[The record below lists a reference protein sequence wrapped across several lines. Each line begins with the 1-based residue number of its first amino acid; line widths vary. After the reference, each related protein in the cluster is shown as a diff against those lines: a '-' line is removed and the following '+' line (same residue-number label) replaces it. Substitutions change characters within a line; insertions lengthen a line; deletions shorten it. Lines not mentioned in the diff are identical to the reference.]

1 MNDTFMKTKP
11 VFPLLVSM
19 ALPNVISML
28 VNSLYN
34 IVDSLF
40 VAQINEQAMTAL
52 SLVFPIQNFVN
63 AVAIG
68 FGVGINALVA
78 LYRGAGDHDK
88 ADAAATHG
96 MALSVLHG
104 LLCTLLATAI
114 MPGFLARFT
123 ADSTIVSM
131 GVTYSAIVFF
141 FAIVNMASLAFEK
154 IFQAVGRMKLTMLA
168 LISGCVCN
176 ILLDPIF
183 IFGFGMG
190 TGGAGVAT
198 ALSQSIGFCI
208 LLSMFLRG
216 RTVSQFR
223 ITKVTRSARDFGLI
237 FFNGAPSF
245 GRQGLNSIGSML
257 LNVAARSHGDAAVA
271 GMSIV
276 SRIFQFLLS
285 VAIGVGQG
293 LQPVAAFNY
302 GARRFARVRQA
313 AIFTISTAFCFVT
326 VLNILCWFNAEPLI
340 RLFRDDPAVTAVALP
355 ALRYQCIAMFLQPVI
370 IVANMMFQSI
380 GKSGRATFLAC
391 CRQGVFFIPLILTL
405 PRAFGLLGV
414 EICQPIADVLT
425 FFVTVPFLFPFLR
438 QLVRMDEADA
448 AKA

>member
-176 ILLDPIF
+176 ILLDPIL
-183 IFGFGMG
+183 IFGLGPVPALG
-190 TGGAGVAT
+190 IAGAALATGIGQTVTLVLYLVVYYTT
-198 ALSQSIGFCI
+198 ASPVR
-208 LLSMFLRG
+208 LRRKALRPDASLEG
-216 RTVSQFR
+216 R
-223 ITKVTRSARDFGLI
+223 LY
-237 FFNGAPSF
+237 
-245 GRQGLNSIGSML
+245 
-257 LNVAARSHGDAAVA
+257 
-271 GMSIV
+271 
-276 SRIFQFLLS
+276 
-285 VAIGVGQG
+285 AIGVPAI
-293 LQPVAAFNY
+293 LNLALPSLLVTFLNDLLAAFSESYVVVLGIYYKLQTFLYLPVSGIVQGMRPLVGYNY
-302 GARRFARVRQA
+302 GAREHGRVSRLYNLTLGLSA
-313 AIFTISTAFCFVT
+313 GIMAIGTLLCLTIAGPLMGLFTSNPETIAIGQT
-326 VLNILCWFNAEPLI
+326 
-340 RLFRDDPAVTAVALP
+340 
-355 ALRYQCIAMFLQPVI
+355 ALRVI
-370 IVANMMFQSI
+370 CLGFIVSAVSTTSSGALEGL
-380 GKSGRATFLAC
+380 GKGVPSLVISL
-391 CRQGVFFIPLILTL
+391 CRYIIFIM
-405 PRAFGLLGV
+405 
-414 EICQPIADVLT
+414 PIAWVLCG
-425 FFVTVPFLFPFLR
+425 
-438 QLVRMDEADA
+438 RMGPTGVWHAFWITEALSA
-448 AKA
+448 VIAYAVYHKAVHQK

>member
-123 ADSTIVSM
+123 ADSWL
-131 GVTYSAIVFF
+131 FF
-141 FAIVNMASLAFEK
+141 GKETAGLP
-154 IFQAVGRMKLTMLA
+154 LA
-168 LISGCVCN
+168 LRERYRDRCVR
-176 ILLDPIF
+176 LP
-183 IFGFGMG
+183 M
-190 TGGAGVAT
+190 
-198 ALSQSIGFCI
+198 
-208 LLSMFLRG
+208 
-216 RTVSQFR
+216 VSE
-223 ITKVTRSARDFGLI
+223 
-237 FFNGAPSF
+237 
-245 GRQGLNSIGSML
+245 
-257 LNVAARSHGDAAVA
+257 ARSLNLSNTVAVC
-271 GMSIV
+271 V
-276 SRIFQFLLS
+276 
-285 VAIGVGQG
+285 
-293 LQPVAAFNY
+293 Y
-302 GARRFARVRQA
+302 
-313 AIFTISTAFCFVT
+313 
-326 VLNILCWFNAEPLI
+326 E
-340 RLFRDDPAVTAVALP
+340 
-355 ALRYQCIAMFLQPVI
+355 ALRQNGFP
-370 IVANMMFQSI
+370 
-380 GKSGRATFLAC
+380 
-391 CRQGVFFIPLILTL
+391 
-405 PRAFGLLGV
+405 GLLGTG
-414 EICQPIADVLT
+414 EMAWG
-425 FFVTVPFLFPFLR
+425 
-438 QLVRMDEADA
+438 
-448 AKA
+448 